1 MLELKFS
8 DYEFECGTDEAIRSF
23 LAVKQQLAAV
33 LPLNYK
39 HRLINDSK

>member
-1 MLELKFS
+1 VLQLKFLKL
-8 DYEFECGTDEAIRSF
+8 EFECGTDEAIRSF